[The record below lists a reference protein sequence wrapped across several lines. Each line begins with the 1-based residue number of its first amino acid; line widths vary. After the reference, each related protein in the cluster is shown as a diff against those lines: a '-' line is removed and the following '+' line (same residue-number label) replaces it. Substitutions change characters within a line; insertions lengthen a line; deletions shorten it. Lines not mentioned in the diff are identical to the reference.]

1 MQIEVFFLPNI
12 RLPYLSRPSP
22 HHPPPPPSSPPS
34 KNRLIKFFWDLTVYC
49 KLKTRL
55 NINKCLLFIINL
67 PPKSS
72 DLLKQDSSNF
82 SSHRAIFL
90 VKSERLFMFF
100 RIFPYFPY
108 FGNFYVSWFLGKLE
122 KVKLGFWFF
131 VLRYL

>member
-12 RLPYLSRPSP
+12 RLPYLSRSSP
-22 HHPPPPPSSPPS
+22 PRASPPS

-49 KLKTRL
+49 KSKTRL
-55 NINKCLLFIINL
+55 NINYCLLFIINL

-100 RIFPYFPY
+100 RIFPNFPY
-108 FGNFYVSWFLGKLE
+108 FGDFYVSWFLGKLE
-122 KVKLGFWFF
+122 KVKLGFWFS